1 MIQHN
6 QLVKVKIEIMN
17 IEIYIDA
24 SQLDLSNL
32 TVTDYRKQNDEL
44 KTKFSM
50 SELDFSSISLLKGN
64 KELLQKS
71 FLNQKAESLNL

>member
-1 MIQHN
+1 M
-6 QLVKVKIEIMN
+6 K

-24 SQLDLSNL
+24 AKLDLSNL
-32 TVTDYRKQNDEL
+32 TVTDYRKQNDKL

-50 SELDFSSISLLKGN
+50 SELDFSSIKQLNGN